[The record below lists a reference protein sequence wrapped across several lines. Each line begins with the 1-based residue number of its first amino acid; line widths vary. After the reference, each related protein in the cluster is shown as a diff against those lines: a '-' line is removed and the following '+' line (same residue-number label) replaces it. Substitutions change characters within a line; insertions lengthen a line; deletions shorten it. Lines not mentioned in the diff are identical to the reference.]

1 MSTAGGW
8 GAAENRCRGLPIR
21 HGQDLIVN
29 SSLLSSLVDI
39 FLRCSQS
46 AIQYV
51 IVNCVVEQWQ
61 ILQPVADAV
70 STAAARLPPSR
81 LDHTHR
87 DMQLESACELECC
100 KKLAQQLTGTA

>member
-1 MSTAGGW
+1 MVSARRRMGPAGGW

-29 SSLLSSLVDI
+29 SSLLSSLVNI

-51 IVNCVVEQWQ
+51 VVYCVVEQWQ
-61 ILQPVADAV
+61 ILQAVANAV
-70 STAAARLPPSR
+70 STAAARQPSSR

-87 DMQLESACELECC
+87 DMQPESACELEC
-100 KKLAQQLTGTA
+100 